1 MLSLEVCEECTG
13 ARHGPMFPTF
23 TATFPSSMF
32 GGGEEA
38 AEASVGDVEQW
49 RNMWGARVKWPVEM
63 PDDILK
69 HAIGECR
76 RCRGVQRPLWGP
88 IDVSVV

>member
-1 MLSLEVCEECTG
+1 
-13 ARHGPMFPTF
+13 
-23 TATFPSSMF
+23 MF

-49 RNMWGARVKWPVEM
+49 LNMWGARVKWPVEM